1 MDDRSNRGHDGGM
14 SIVLVLI
21 GLLALAAELVH
32 LVRLVVRDG
41 LGSTPPP
48 RSHVEELGPWATRQ
62 LRR

>member
-1 MDDRSNRGHDGGM
+1 M

-21 GLLALAAELVH
+21 GLLALAAELAH